1 MDSESLL
8 LEENVATLIGR
19 RAPGVFGSCILVAGY
34 RALLGVG
41 LQWTLVLSSSVS
53 GVPSILEL
61 RPSLAGHDLG
71 LFGVT
76 LLGLVLLG
84 WHLSEEQADF

>member
-1 MDSESLL
+1 MDSEGLL
-8 LEENVATLIGR
+8 LEEKVAMLIGQ
-19 RAPGVFGSCILVAGY
+19 RAPGVFGSCALVAGY

-53 GVPSILEL
+53 SVPSILEL
-61 RPSLAGHDLG
+61 RPTLAVHDLG

-84 WHLSEEQADF
+84 WRLSEEQADF